1 MLLCLHCHWHA
12 AVGVATR
19 VDRIMHSALCAAPY
33 PTVHGS
39 WLLLPRAGPNCQ
51 LVHAPET
58 ERAATNIQTSPRIR
72 IRLCTKTLIRDSDSL
87 AIRVPTCM
95 ILYSCEGSVLFY
107 TSTLP
112 TNNGYSDAYLE
123 TGHADETSERPGAA
137 TRH

>member
-1 MLLCLHCHWHA
+1 MLALPLARCGRGRDSRGSDHA
-12 AVGVATR
+12 LSSLRCSLSYGPWVLAPAAACRSQLPTR
-19 VDRIMHSALCAAPY
+19 PCARDGESGHKHTNEPAYPY
-33 PTVHGS
+33 PTLYKDFV
-39 WLLLPRAGPNCQ
+39 
-51 LVHAPET
+51 
-58 ERAATNIQTSPRIR
+58 
-72 IRLCTKTLIRDSDSL
+72 IRDSDSL